1 MIIKQEIQLSLN
13 KRKYFLLFYSRNSRN
28 SMKLKKNYMPD
39 IALKYLIKKKI
50 IITMDGLL
58 RNIQSSLAFW

>member
-1 MIIKQEIQLSLN
+1 
-13 KRKYFLLFYSRNSRN
+13 
-28 SMKLKKNYMPD
+28 MPD

-58 RNIQSSLAFW
+58 RNIQSSLAF